1 MSTEPEMS
9 CAVCNKAVDLTKD
22 INTDENGQ
30 PVHVECYLER
40 LKGKSGNTSRLP
52 G

>member
-1 MSTEPEMS
+1 MSTEPEMP
-9 CAVCNKAVDLTKD
+9 CAVCNKAVDLAKD
-22 INTDENGQ
+22 IHKDENGQ

-40 LKGKSGNTSRLP
+40 LNNKSGNTSPLP